1 MPDREAQEGTD
12 QDGGEMHRDK
22 VDGGPQYLPP
32 GDDTITRTGKVSRL
46 AVTPNMRFSF
56 TGRRNTIKLFER
68 NSTINHLMSK
78 AEVDNPIPRHKEPF
92 SLFIL
97 HVSEWAEP
105 LGSALEWPQQ
115 GSDL

>member
-46 AVTPNMRFSF
+46 AVTSNLRFSF
-56 TGRRNTIKLFER
+56 TGRRNTKRRFER
-68 NSTINHLMSK
+68 NSTRNHLMSK
-78 AEVDNPIPRHKEPF
+78 AVVDNPIPRHKEPF

-97 HVSEWAEP
+97 YVSEWVEP

>member
-78 AEVDNPIPRHKEPF
+78 AEVDSPIPRHKELLSAF
-92 SLFIL
+92 NLY
-97 HVSEWAEP
+97 VSEWAEP
-105 LGSALEWPQQ
+105 LGSALERPQQ